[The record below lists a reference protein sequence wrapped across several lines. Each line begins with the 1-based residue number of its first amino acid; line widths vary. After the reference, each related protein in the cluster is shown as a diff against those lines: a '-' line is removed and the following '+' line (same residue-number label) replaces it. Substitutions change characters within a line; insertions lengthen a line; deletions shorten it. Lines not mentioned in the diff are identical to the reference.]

1 MLRVTKLKESR
12 DRIII
17 NKVMHENIAKFQMFQ
32 FCIFSNPLISLAN
45 WSLKC
50 LTTWQVVNCQMVHR
64 GSIRFQPRLFLIY
77 RNSIHEKYYF
87 RKNYSFQIFKIQNL
101 KYRGIKLEKRFRKKK
116 ILIISILDRYRY
128 DTVFDKDLEFS
139 IMYFWN
145 KTAYLE

>member
-1 MLRVTKLKESR
+1 
-12 DRIII
+12 
-17 NKVMHENIAKFQMFQ
+17 MHENIAKFQMFQ

-64 GSIRFQPRLFLIY
+64 GSIRFRPRLFLIY
-77 RNSIHEKYYF
+77 RNSIREKYYF
-87 RKNYSFQIFKIQNL
+87 RKITVSKYSKIQNL
-101 KYRGIKLEKRFRKKK
+101 KYRGVKLEKWFRKK

-145 KTAYLE
+145 KTAYLK